1 MTTCRV
7 CSTSLTAD
15 NTYQG
20 KGRICR
26 MCHNQACIERGKR
39 RKLDADADAEEASS
53 DEPTF
58 EITETFIPKTKDHLY
73 VMQNNR
79 IPNELKVGRS
89 HDPNQRSK
97 ELGRSHNFRMDVL
110 RVYHAC
116 GNLEATVHKRLKARQ
131 VSEGDGQEWFQI
143 DLQTLDLIIQGVIA
157 ESQL

>member
-7 CSTSLTAD
+7 CSISLNAD
-15 NTYQG
+15 NTYHRMG
-20 KGRICR
+20 HICK
-26 MCHNQACIERGKR
+26 MCHNKACIERGKR
-39 RKLDADADAEEASS
+39 RKKDADAEETSS
-53 DEPTF
+53 DEPAF

-73 VMQNNR
+73 VMQNSR
-79 IPNELKVGRS
+79 IPNEFKVGRP

-116 GNLEATVHKRLKARQ
+116 GHLEATVHKRLKARQ
-131 VSEGDGQEWFQI
+131 VSEGDGQEWFQM
-143 DLQTLDLIIQGVIA
+143 DLQTLELIIQGVIA